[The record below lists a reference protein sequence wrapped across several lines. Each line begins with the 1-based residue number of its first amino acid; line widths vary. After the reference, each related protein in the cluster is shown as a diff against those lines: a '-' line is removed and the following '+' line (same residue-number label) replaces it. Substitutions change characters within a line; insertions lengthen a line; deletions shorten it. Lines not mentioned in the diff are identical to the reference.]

1 MTKNIENLTIL
12 YFVKCGVL
20 QGVLQGLRKNRYLI
34 FYACLI
40 SLINCWH
47 FISFSRQAK
56 CIFEDEISYNIVKYY
71 IEVKVFLDWLLSEK
85 CDPNSWD
92 IYSVDL
98 QLRIQWSILR
108 SLWVQ
113 GAVAYFLHRK
123 RLSVEDT
130 LLPRLLSYKERWLN
144 ETERNWKY
152 TNYFLLIEN
161 DCL

>member
-1 MTKNIENLTIL
+1 MAL
-12 YFVKCGVL
+12 YKVFYKDLEKTV
-20 QGVLQGLRKNRYLI
+20 I
-34 FYACLI
+34 TFYACLI

-47 FISFSRQAK
+47 FISFSRQVK

-85 CDPNSWD
+85 FDPNSWD
-92 IYSVDL
+92 IYNVDL

-108 SLWVQ
+108 SLWAQ
-113 GAVAYFLHRK
+113 GAVVYFFYRK